1 MPAYRVKK
9 AFTDTEGT
17 HEVGSVIESPNETE
31 DQRYDLA
38 KMVEYGMLEEA
49 LKESAQL
56 AMQASLRKSRKL
68 ARPNTK
74 K

>member
-9 AFTDTEGT
+9 AFTDNEGK
-17 HEVGSVIESPNETE
+17 HEVGSVIERPNETE